1 MKEIEKIM
9 TYALTITGICTDK
22 QGDVFTSM
30 NDNLFD
36 YDKIEDEIDSAATLV
51 KLSLRRGLWEGFLSK

>member
-51 KLSLRRGLWEGFLSK
+51 KIKSSTWIMGRFFI